1 MFLQVFMLEYN
12 YKNRKKYLIGIKNI
26 SNKIGDIE
34 RNLIK
39 TYYNVILKQITEASQ
54 YIKIGI

>member
-12 YKNRKKYLIGIKNI
+12 YKNREKYLIGIKNI
-26 SNKIGDIE
+26 SIKIGDTE

-39 TYYNVILKQITEASQ
+39 TYCNVILKQITEVSK
-54 YIKIGI
+54 YIK

>member
-39 TYYNVILKQITEASQ
+39 TYYNVILKQITKASQ
-54 YIKIGI
+54 YIK